1 MKNSISRRDVLQG
14 AGAVLAGAA
23 FSTRVMAAAPPPEP
37 VTPALIEAAKK
48 EGQVIYY
55 TSTDL
60 PVAEK
65 LAKAFEAKYPGI
77 AVRVERTGAE
87 RVFQRIGQEYSSNIH
102 AVDVVNSS
110 DAAHFIVWKRD
121 GILAPYVPED
131 VAKFYP
137 AEHKDPDGQFA
148 SFRVWLSIIAYNT
161 NLVKAEDA
169 PKSFADLLDPKW
181 KGKIVKA
188 HPGYSGTIMT
198 ATYQMQRD
206 LGWSFFEQLAKQ
218 NIMQV
223 QSSAD
228 PPKKLDLGERAVMA
242 DGNEYNIFQMKE
254 AGRPVEPVYATE
266 GSPLIIGPN
275 GVFKDAPNPNAAKLF
290 QSFSLSREAQQ
301 LIIDV
306 GGLRSVHSQTAGEG
320 GPQAAQGHQDH
331 EGRRRGGRE
340 RGRGDQGALHQDLPR
355 LIRHDLR
362 TAQDFRRRNACRKDR
377 RAEAGRAC
385 RPRPTRK
392 CEDLLIDVV
401 GLCVT
406 ARNEDYV
413 RSALAGCDDDGP
425 ARRSG
430 TARTLTAAGAAFVN
444 GTAAHGEDFDDTF
457 EGGPVH
463 AGAVIVPAVLAACE
477 RHNPDGRMAL
487 IGIAVGTEVLC
498 RLSLVVPKAVHKA
511 GFHPTAV
518 FGAMGAAAG
527 VGAALGLNARQ
538 IVDALGIAGSMAG
551 GIIEYL
557 AEGAW
562 TKRLHA
568 GWAAQSGIRAA
579 LLARGGFVGPRT
591 VFEGVHGLFHG
602 FAHTTEGDYDALTGD
617 FGTRWVTDTLAFKP
631 YPCGTMAQPYID
643 CARRLAAR
651 GIKPEDIAE
660 IVCEVAE
667 GTVHRLW
674 EPLADKQRP
683 RNGYAAKFAV
693 PYLLA
698 TGFVHGGV
706 GLGAFTE
713 SAIRDPRVLALAAK
727 VKFVIDPDNPYPNN
741 YTGHIRA
748 R

>member
-1 MKNSISRRDVLQG
+1 MSSELPKIS
-14 AGAVLAGAA
+14 
-23 FSTRVMAAAPPPEP
+23 
-37 VTPALIEAAKK
+37 
-48 EGQVIYY
+48 
-55 TSTDL
+55 
-60 PVAEK
+60 VAETLAQKITK
-65 LAKAFEAKYPGI
+65 LKPG
-77 AVRVERTGAE
+77 V
-87 RVFQRIGQEYSSNIH
+87 
-102 AVDVVNSS
+102 
-110 DAAHFIVWKRD
+110 
-121 GILAPYVPED
+121 LP
-131 VAKFYP
+131 P
-137 AEHKDPDGQFA
+137 A
-148 SFRVWLSIIAYNT
+148 
-161 NLVKAEDA
+161 
-169 PKSFADLLDPKW
+169 
-181 KGKIVKA
+181 
-188 HPGYSGTIMT
+188 T
-198 ATYQMQRD
+198 A
-206 LGWSFFEQLAKQ
+206 
-218 NIMQV
+218 
-223 QSSAD
+223 
-228 PPKKLDLGERAVMA
+228 
-242 DGNEYNIFQMKE
+242 
-254 AGRPVEPVYATE
+254 
-266 GSPLIIGPN
+266 
-275 GVFKDAPNPNAAKLF
+275 
-290 QSFSLSREAQQ
+290 
-301 LIIDV
+301 
-306 GGLRSVHSQTAGEG
+306 
-320 GPQAAQGHQDH
+320 
-331 EGRRRGGRE
+331 
-340 RGRGDQGALHQDLPR
+340 
-355 LIRHDLR
+355 
-362 TAQDFRRRNACRKDR
+362 
-377 RAEAGRAC
+377 
-385 RPRPTRK
+385 RK

-413 RSALAGCDDDGP
+413 RSALSACDDAGP
-425 ARRSG
+425 CTVIG
-430 TARTLTAAGAAFVN
+430 HQRTLTASGAAFVN

-487 IGIAVGTEVLC
+487 TGIAVGTEVLC

-511 GFHPTAV
+511 GFHPTAI

-527 VGAALGLNARQ
+527 VAAALGLNPRQ
-538 IVDALGIAGSMAG
+538 TVDALGIAGSMAG

-579 LLARGGFVGPRT
+579 LLARHGFVGPRT

-602 FAHTTEGDYDALTGD
+602 FAHTAKGDFDALTEH

-651 GIKPEDIAE
+651 GIKSENVEAIL
-660 IVCEVAE
+660 CEVAE

-713 SAIRDPRVLALAAK
+713 SAIRDPQVLALAAK

-741 YTGHIRA
+741 FTGHVSA
-748 R
+748 RLKDGSVIEERQPHLRGGAQEPLTRQDLIDKFALNVQHGGWSKAQSEAALKLLAGVYNGKIDLGALRN

>member
-1 MKNSISRRDVLQG
+1 MASGPPRISI
-14 AGAVLAGAA
+14 
-23 FSTRVMAAAPPPEP
+23 
-37 VTPALIEAAKK
+37 
-48 EGQVIYY
+48 
-55 TSTDL
+55 
-60 PVAEK
+60 AET
-65 LAKAFEAKYPGI
+65 L
-77 AVRVERTGAE
+77 AE
-87 RVFQRIGQEYSSNIH
+87 R
-102 AVDVVNSS
+102 
-110 DAAHFIVWKRD
+110 IV
-121 GILAPYVPED
+121 A
-131 VAKFYP
+131 
-137 AEHKDPDGQFA
+137 
-148 SFRVWLSIIAYNT
+148 
-161 NLVKAEDA
+161 
-169 PKSFADLLDPKW
+169 
-181 KGKIVKA
+181 
-188 HPGYSGTIMT
+188 
-198 ATYQMQRD
+198 
-206 LGWSFFEQLAKQ
+206 
-218 NIMQV
+218 
-223 QSSAD
+223 
-228 PPKKLDLGERAVMA
+228 
-242 DGNEYNIFQMKE
+242 
-254 AGRPVEPVYATE
+254 
-266 GSPLIIGPN
+266 
-275 GVFKDAPNPNAAKLF
+275 
-290 QSFSLSREAQQ
+290 
-301 LIIDV
+301 
-306 GGLRSVHSQTAGEG
+306 LRS
-320 GPQAAQGHQDH
+320 
-331 EGRRRGGRE
+331 
-340 RGRGDQGALHQDLPR
+340 GALPEA
-355 LIRHDLR
+355 
-362 TAQDFRRRNACRKDR
+362 TA
-377 RAEAGRAC
+377 
-385 RPRPTRK
+385 RK

-406 ARNEDYV
+406 ARNEDYI
-413 RSALAGCDDDGP
+413 RSALAGCDDDGLC
-425 ARRSG
+425 
-430 TARTLTAAGAAFVN
+430 TAIGHRRTLNAAGAAFVN

-463 AGAVIVPAVLAACE
+463 AGAVIVSAVLAACE

-538 IVDALGIAGSMAG
+538 IVDALGVAGSMAG

-568 GWAAQSGIRAA
+568 GWAGQSGIRAV
-579 LLARGGFVGPRT
+579 LLARAGFVGPRT

-651 GIKPEDIAE
+651 GIKPEDVAG

-713 SAIRDPRVLALAAK
+713 HAIRDERVLALAAK

-748 R
+748 TLRDGSVVEERQPYLRGGAQEPLAHQDVIDKFKLNAQHGGWSTAQSDAALQLMAGLHNGRIDLSSLRG

>member
-1 MKNSISRRDVLQG
+1 M
-14 AGAVLAGAA
+14 
-23 FSTRVMAAAPPPEP
+23 
-37 VTPALIEAAKK
+37 
-48 EGQVIYY
+48 
-55 TSTDL
+55 TSDL
-60 PVAEK
+60 PKTSVAET
-65 LAKAFEAKYPGI
+65 LAHKI
-77 AVRVERTGAE
+77 AAL
-87 RVFQRIGQEYSSNIH
+87 
-102 AVDVVNSS
+102 
-110 DAAHFIVWKRD
+110 K
-121 GILAPYVPED
+121 P
-131 VAKFYP
+131 
-137 AEHKDPDGQFA
+137 
-148 SFRVWLSIIAYNT
+148 
-161 NLVKAEDA
+161 
-169 PKSFADLLDPKW
+169 
-181 KGKIVKA
+181 
-188 HPGYSGTIMT
+188 
-198 ATYQMQRD
+198 
-206 LGWSFFEQLAKQ
+206 
-218 NIMQV
+218 
-223 QSSAD
+223 
-228 PPKKLDLGERAVMA
+228 
-242 DGNEYNIFQMKE
+242 
-254 AGRPVEPVYATE
+254 
-266 GSPLIIGPN
+266 
-275 GVFKDAPNPNAAKLF
+275 
-290 QSFSLSREAQQ
+290 
-301 LIIDV
+301 
-306 GGLRSVHSQTAGEG
+306 GGL
-320 GPQAAQGHQDH
+320 P
-331 EGRRRGGRE
+331 
-340 RGRGDQGALHQDLPR
+340 
-355 LIRHDLR
+355 
-362 TAQDFRRRNACRKDR
+362 
-377 RAEAGRAC
+377 EAT
-385 RPRPTRK
+385 TRK

-406 ARNEDYV
+406 ARNRDYIA
-413 RSALAGCDDDGP
+413 SALAGWDDDGP
-425 ARRSG
+425 C
-430 TARTLTAAGAAFVN
+430 TALGHTRTLNAAGAAFVN

-477 RHNPDGRMAL
+477 RHSPDGRMAL

-511 GFHPTAV
+511 GFHPTAI

-527 VGAALGLNARQ
+527 VGAALGLNAKQ

-579 LLARGGFVGPRT
+579 LLARHGFIGPRT

-643 CARRLAAR
+643 CARRLAAW
-651 GIKPEDIAE
+651 GIKAEDIAE

-683 RNGYAAKFAV
+683 RNGYSAKFAT

-713 SAIRDPRVLALAAK
+713 DAISDARVLALAAK
-727 VKFVIDPDNPYPNN
+727 VRYVIDPDNPYPNN

-748 R
+748 TLKNGGVIEERQPHMRGGAHEPLTPADIEDKFKLNAKHGGWSQEQANAALALMARIYDGKVDLQALRG

>member
-1 MKNSISRRDVLQG
+1 LTDMT
-14 AGAVLAGAA
+14 AGL
-23 FSTRVMAAAPPPEP
+23 PE
-37 VTPALIEAAKK
+37 
-48 EGQVIYY
+48 
-55 TSTDL
+55 TS
-60 PVAEK
+60 VAET
-65 LAKAFEAKYPGI
+65 LAEKI
-77 AVRVERTGAE
+77 VAVR
-87 RVFQRIGQEYSSNIH
+87 
-102 AVDVVNSS
+102 
-110 DAAHFIVWKRD
+110 
-121 GILAPYVPED
+121 P
-131 VAKFYP
+131 
-137 AEHKDPDGQFA
+137 
-148 SFRVWLSIIAYNT
+148 
-161 NLVKAEDA
+161 
-169 PKSFADLLDPKW
+169 
-181 KGKIVKA
+181 
-188 HPGYSGTIMT
+188 
-198 ATYQMQRD
+198 
-206 LGWSFFEQLAKQ
+206 
-218 NIMQV
+218 
-223 QSSAD
+223 
-228 PPKKLDLGERAVMA
+228 
-242 DGNEYNIFQMKE
+242 
-254 AGRPVEPVYATE
+254 
-266 GSPLIIGPN
+266 
-275 GVFKDAPNPNAAKLF
+275 
-290 QSFSLSREAQQ
+290 
-301 LIIDV
+301 
-306 GGLRSVHSQTAGEG
+306 
-320 GPQAAQGHQDH
+320 
-331 EGRRRGGRE
+331 
-340 RGRGDQGALHQDLPR
+340 GALPAA
-355 LIRHDLR
+355 
-362 TAQDFRRRNACRKDR
+362 TV
-377 RAEAGRAC
+377 G
-385 RPRPTRK
+385 K

-425 ARRSG
+425 C
-430 TARTLTAAGAAFVN
+430 TAIGHQRTLNAAGAAFVN

-477 RHNPDGRMAL
+477 RHHPDGRMAL

-511 GFHPTAV
+511 GFHPTAI

-538 IVDALGIAGSMAG
+538 IVDALGVAGSMAG

-602 FAHTTEGDYDALTGD
+602 FAHTTKGDYDALTGD

-651 GIKPEDIAE
+651 GIQPEDVAE

-683 RNGYAAKFAV
+683 RNGYAAKFAT

-698 TGFVHGGV
+698 SGFVHGGV
-706 GLGAFTE
+706 GLGAFTDK
-713 SAIRDPRVLALAAK
+713 AIRDVQVLALAAK

-748 R
+748 TLRDGSVVEERQPYLRGGAREPLTRQDVTDKFLLNADHGGWSAVQSDMALKLMAGLYNGGIDLSSLRG